1 MQKSKR
7 KHMSKTRLAFILFCC
22 GVPVIE
28 WLIFYIYG
36 NASSF
41 VMAFTN
47 GRGELGLDNFVRLWE
62 ELTAANS
69 DMIVA
74 VKNTFISFTLLTIA
88 FPFQVLVAYFIYKKV
103 PGYSIYRILFFI
115 PTILF
120 SVASSMIIMRM
131 FSVNG
136 FIAEGVQ
143 ALFGLEDVPELL
155 ADTRYANTTVLFHM
169 LWMRFP
175 GDLIIWGGTFAR
187 IPEDVLESGKMDGV
201 TWWQEFT
208 RIVVPIVW
216 PTVGLKMVLQAC
228 QIFSASGA
236 VFLLTDGEFGTM
248 TLSCWMYKELLNGA
262 TTGVTT
268 AYNYMSA
275 VGLVMTIIAITI
287 SLVIRRWV
295 DKAFEEVEY

>member
-1 MQKSKR
+1 MQKTKKKR
-7 KHMSKTRLAFILFCC
+7 MSATRISFILFCC
-22 GVPVIE
+22 AVPVIE

-41 VMAFTN
+41 LMAFTN
-47 GRGELGLDNFVRLWE
+47 GKGQLSFDNFVRLWE
-62 ELTAANS
+62 ELFSPTSYIA
-69 DMIVA
+69 VA
-74 VKNTFISFTLLTIA
+74 VKNTLISFLILMIM
-88 FPFQVLVAYFIYKKV
+88 FPFQVLVAYFIYKKI
-103 PGYSIYRILFFI
+103 PGYSLYRMLFFL

-120 SVASSMIIMRM
+120 SVATSMIIMRM

-143 ALFGLEDVPELL
+143 ALFGLEEVPELL
-155 ADTRYANTTVLFHM
+155 ADSNYANTTVLAHM
-169 LWMRFP
+169 VWMRIP

-187 IPEDVLESGKMDGV
+187 IPEEVLESGKIDGV

-208 RIVVPIVW
+208 RIIVPIVW
-216 PTVGLKMVLQAC
+216 PTVGLKMVLQVC
-228 QIFSASGA
+228 QIFNASGA

-262 TTGVTT
+262 TTGIST

-275 VGLVMTIIAITI
+275 VGLVMTVIAVTL